1 MLSITALAVIF
12 IPFMASHAETVTH
25 TYDDLNRLIRA
36 EYSDGTTII
45 YDYDKLGNRKL
56 KKTLYKPHVLT
67 VQKTGAGSGTIVSA
81 PARINCGSTCTEM
94 FSEGTQVT
102 LTPAPDSGF
111 LFIQWSGGGCSGTGP
126 CIVTMNADTTVA
138 ALFQSCPSLPVKTS
152 TGFYSSIQVAYNGA
166 VDGTVIQVQNVTLI
180 ENLNANRN
188 VTVTLDGAYTCD
200 YSSKTGTPTTLKGM
214 LTTSSG
220 KLTIGNFILQN

>member
-12 IPFMASHAETVTH
+12 IPFMAPHAETVTH
-25 TYDDLNRLIRA
+25 TYDDLNRLIRT

-45 YDYDKLGNRKL
+45 YDYNELGNRMH
-56 KKTLYKPHVLT
+56 KKKLYKPHVLT

-81 PARINCGSTCTEM
+81 PARINCGPTCTEM

-126 CIVTMNADTTVA
+126 CVVTMNADTTVA
-138 ALFQSCPSLPVKTS
+138 GLFQSCSSLPVKMA
-152 TGFYSSIQVAYNGA
+152 GAYYSGIQAAYNAAGNGA
-166 VDGTVIQVQNVTLI
+166 VIQVQNVTLV
-180 ENLNANRN
+180 ENLNANRTVA
-188 VTVTLDGAYTCD
+188 VTFDGGYSCD
-200 YSSKTGTPTTLKGM
+200 YSGKAGSTTVQGM
-214 LTTSSG
+214 ITTSSG
-220 KLTIGNFILQN
+220 QVTIGNFILQN